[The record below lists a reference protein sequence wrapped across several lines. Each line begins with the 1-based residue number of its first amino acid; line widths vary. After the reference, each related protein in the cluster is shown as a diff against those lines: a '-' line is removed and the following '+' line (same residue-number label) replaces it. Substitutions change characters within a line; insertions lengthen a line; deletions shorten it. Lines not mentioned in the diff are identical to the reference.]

1 MQFFSGVQQIGI
13 GVEDASKAYDWY
25 KNKFHFSLKFFD
37 DVATASLMTDYT
49 GNKAEKRR
57 AILALKKAGGGG
69 LEIWQFKDRKPVAQ
83 PIITPQSLGILGA
96 ICGDLPRTEISA
108 DVLWTGSLGVKDPFG
123 NVFVAGSDIPGGKAG
138 IRGAVIA
145 VSDLKVS
152 ESFYCDLLGFK
163 KFREEEHLW
172 DGIPCQVNSYV
183 LEGKPALFSGLLGSM
198 ELKLV
203 AVEIDAKKHHFENRY
218 WGDQGFIHL
227 CFECPGMDKFA
238 DRANDSGYGLKVDS
252 AESFG
257 MSDAAGRFGYIEDPD
272 GTLIELVETHKIP
285 VSKKLGLS
293 LDLNKYKSKPIP
305 AWILKAIVNF
315 A

>member
-25 KNKFHFSLKFFD
+25 KNNFDFQLKFFD
-37 DVATASLMTDYT
+37 DVATASLMTEYT
-49 GNKAEKRR
+49 GKVAEQRR

-69 LEIWQFKDRKPVAQ
+69 LEIWQFKNRSPKAQ
-83 PIITPQSLGILGA
+83 PIITPNSLGIIGA
-96 ICGDLPRTEISA
+96 ICGDLPISEIST

-123 NVFVAGSDIPGGKAG
+123 NVFVAGSDVKGAKPG
-138 IRGAVIA
+138 IRGAVIG
-145 VSDLKVS
+145 VSDLRKS
-152 ESFYCDLLGFK
+152 EAFYCNLLGFK
-163 KFREEEHLW
+163 KFREEEHQW
-172 DGIPCQVNSYV
+172 QGEDCQVNSYS
-183 LEGKPALFSGLLGSM
+183 LDTKKALFSGLLGSM

-203 AVEIDAKKHHFENRY
+203 ETQTIDKVHHFKDRY

-227 CFECPGMDKFA
+227 CFECPGMDDFA
-238 DRANDSGYGLKVDS
+238 EKAKQAGFGLTVDS

-305 AWILKAIVNF
+305 QWILKAIVKL